1 LSQYELFEPA
11 IPNTSFARVLNSSL
25 KTYRVVH
32 LPTSVGGNSRGLS
45 AQLEKLG
52 IGSETW
58 IFAQNVFNY
67 KCTKAIWTESDNRLL
82 REVRRCLAI
91 VRVALEFDV
100 IHFNSGSSWASP
112 IPKFRSEESGLW
124 IKLQRFHFAMYLEL
138 LFFAEISLYRLLRR
152 PLFVHYQG
160 DDARQGDFS
169 RSKFRHSIAQYVDE
183 GYYSPETDALKRRM
197 IRRMSRY
204 CSQVYAVNPD
214 LMHVLGAGAR
224 FIPYSHISLDEWQPV
239 YTQLERR
246 PLRIGHAPSHRKV
259 KGTDVILSAL
269 EQLAAEGFEYELV
282 LVEGLPNDQA
292 RQKYEQIDVLIDQL
306 HAGWYG
312 GLAVEAMAL
321 GKPVMVYIREEDLQ
335 FIPPEMKADLP
346 VLRVTMET
354 LKADLRRLMQ
364 MPRGELHELAQR
376 SRRYVERWHD
386 PLRIAEEIK
395 RDYEEA
401 LRARGRI

>member
-1 LSQYELFEPA
+1 M
-11 IPNTSFARVLNSSL
+11 
-25 KTYRVVH
+25 VH

-45 AQLEKLG
+45 AQLENLG
-52 IGSETW
+52 IESETW
-58 IFAQNVFNY
+58 ILQQNVFNY
-67 KCTKAIWTESDNRLL
+67 RSTKSIWTEGDSRL
-82 REVRRCLAI
+82 RKEVKRCLAI
-91 VRVALEFDV
+91 VRVAFRFDV
-100 IHFNSGSSWASP
+100 IHFNFGSSWASP
-112 IPKFRSEESGLW
+112 IPMFSAEDKGLW
-124 IKLQRFHFAMYLEL
+124 IKIKRLRMAIYLEVLFFVEMWLYL
-138 LFFAEISLYRLLRR
+138 LFRR

-169 RSKFRHSIAQYVDE
+169 RANFRHSIAQYVEED
-183 GYYSPETDALKRRM
+183 YYTAETDALKRRM

-204 CSQVYAVNPD
+204 CAQVYAVNPD
-214 LMHVLGAGAR
+214 LMHVLGPGAR

-246 PLRIGHAPSHRKV
+246 PLRIGHAPSHRKA
-259 KGTDVILSAL
+259 KGTGIILSAL
-269 EQLAAEGFEYELV
+269 EQLAAEGYVFELE
-282 LVEGLPNDQA
+282 LVEGLPNDLA
-292 RQKYEQIDVLIDQL
+292 RRKYEQIDVLIDQI

-321 GKPVMVYIREEDLQ
+321 GKPVMVYIRDEDLQ

-354 LKADLRRLMQ
+354 LKADLRRLMH
-364 MPRGELHELAQR
+364 MPRDELHELAQR
-376 SRRYVERWHD
+376 GRRYVERWHD
-386 PLRIAEEIK
+386 PFRIAEEIK